1 MDNIVSAAAYI
12 FGMSQQRQWCILC
25 GKRSGHDYSHRGGLY
40 DVPVG
45 MRENGEE
52 PIDTAIRE
60 TYEEAGI
67 SIPKGNLKFVGSQ
80 AWGNGNAGANFLCI
94 LETCP
99 QIGKGDWEHEGFMWL
114 PVNDIDRLPWAFG
127 MGEMAKRLFG
137 SYVNNQ
143 KKSVTISES
152 MLRRIVNKLIN
163 ESRVLV

>member
-12 FGMSQQRQWCILC
+12 FAINQQKQWCILC
-25 GKRSGHDYSHRGGLY
+25 GKRSGHDYRHRGGLY

-67 SIPKGNLKFVGSQ
+67 SIPKGKLKFVGSQ

-94 LETCP
+94 LDNCP
-99 QIGKGDWEHEGFMWL
+99 QIGRGDWEHEGFMWL
-114 PVNDIDRLPWAFG
+114 PITDISKLPWAFG
-127 MGEMAKRLFG
+127 MGEMAKRLF
-137 SYVNNQ
+137 SSFVNNQ
-143 KKSVTISES
+143 RKSVTISES
-152 MLRRIVNKLIN
+152 MFKKVIGKLLKEN
-163 ESRVLV
+163 R